1 MSSTSATSAVL
12 QRHMD
17 TMGKHDLEGILADYA
32 DDAVMFSP
40 AGMVKG
46 KAALRPT
53 FEQIVAEWAKP
64 GVKFEMKQQLVD
76 GANAYIH
83 WNAETADTIYEGGQ
97 DAFVVQNGKIVA
109 HFFSAKM
116 TPKAAP
122 KK

>member
-1 MSSTSATSAVL
+1 MAVAIRNQREVMSSTSATSAVL

-53 FEQIVAEWAKP
+53 MSLYRKKGVRIQVRSGLRLYGLLMWPPALRAGAK
-64 GVKFEMKQQLVD
+64 
-76 GANAYIH
+76 NA
-83 WNAETADTIYEGGQ
+83 
-97 DAFVVQNGKIVA
+97 
-109 HFFSAKM
+109 
-116 TPKAAP
+116 
-122 KK
+122 